1 MSENPAGHM
10 NSPKGVALTGFD
22 ALFMVRRAP
31 AILLPV
37 PVSIVALPR
46 MSESRPPDPLARLGE
61 KIDKARA
68 ERVRRQ
74 PAVGD
79 RSAMQQGLGLGVRI
93 GIELVVAIVVATG
106 LGWAIDRWFGT
117 RPWGMIVLFFLGVA
131 AGMLNVYRAVTGVS
145 GPVGFRPPDVG
156 AAASEGRSDDEDC

>member
-1 MSENPAGHM
+1 MS
-10 NSPKGVALTGFD
+10 K
-22 ALFMVRRAP
+22 
-31 AILLPV
+31 
-37 PVSIVALPR
+37 
-46 MSESRPPDPLARLGE
+46 SRPPDPLAQLGE

-74 PAVGD
+74 PVVGD
-79 RSAMQQGLGLGVRI
+79 RSVLQQGMGLGVRI
-93 GIELVVAIVVATG
+93 GIELVLAIVVSTG

-145 GPVGFRPPDVG
+145 GPVGY
-156 AAASEGRSDDEDC
+156 GRTDQVDAGSKSRWDDEDC